1 MQGWYFVIRNIVNS
15 LYLKLKRNKW
25 SLIILLTIFVF
36 VLILNLKTLY
46 IADDYVYHFFYQTSS
61 PTEIAHQ
68 QKISTLLIPLSMWN
82 HYFLWNGRFVAHS
95 IVQYFMQFDT
105 KIPFDICNSLIFV
118 VLIMTMDKFASKLS
132 NKKAQAFVLP
142 LIFAFTW
149 FYLPFFGQSVL
160 WVSGAGNYLWMSVIY
175 LGFIMYNLKF
185 REASL
190 QTFVA
195 AGIIG
200 FLAGASNE
208 NSGPAVIL
216 IVLLFMI
223 KRFIETHKISLVS
236 SISVFFGAVGFLL
249 MLLSPGSQKRGM
261 MSRTWPVIHKNL
273 ENIYNLTFDNWKWL
287 YLLVIV
293 LTIAGVVLKK
303 LSIDSCWSIIFFMVG
318 HFAAVYAMALSPEE
332 PQRTF
337 FGGVI
342 FLGIALFIPVYA
354 LFSEVKLVLPV
365 LSILMI
371 ILFVRSYVP
380 AYQDINQSYQV
391 NKMQYEKILTA
402 KKEGKNSAHVPILP
416 VAKSTYNATYQ
427 TFTLDEPSDQLMNLW
442 VAKYFDIG
450 KVYGYHIK

>member
-1 MQGWYFVIRNIVNS
+1 MNS
-15 LYLKLKRNKW
+15 LYLKCRRNKW
-25 SLIILLTIFVF
+25 SLIILLTIFIF

-68 QKISTLLIPLSMWN
+68 SRISTLLIPASMWN
-82 HYFLWNGRFVAHS
+82 HYFLWNGRFVSHS
-95 IVQYFMQFDT
+95 IVQFFMQFDT

-118 VLIMTMDKFASKLS
+118 VLIMMMDRFASKLS

-190 QTFVA
+190 QTFVG

-208 NSGPAVIL
+208 NSGPAAIL
-216 IVLLFMI
+216 IVLLFILKNFI
-223 KRFIETHKISLVS
+223 KTHKISSVNLVS
-236 SISVFFGAVGFLL
+236 VLCGGIGFLL
-249 MLLSPGSQKRGM
+249 MLLSPGSQKRGTM
-261 MSRTWPVIHKNL
+261 NRTWSVIHKNF

-287 YLLVIV
+287 YLMVIV
-293 LTIAGVVLKK
+293 LTIAGIVLKK
-303 LSIDSCWSIIFFMVG
+303 LSIDSCWAIVFFMMG

-354 LFSEVKLVLPV
+354 LFSEVKLVLPI
-365 LSILMI
+365 LSILAVF
-371 ILFVRSYVP
+371 LFVRSYLP

-391 NKMQYEKILTA
+391 NKMQYQKILTA

-442 VAKYFDIG
+442 VAKYFDIE

>member
-1 MQGWYFVIRNIVNS
+1 MQGWYFVIRNLVNS
-15 LYLKLKRNKW
+15 LYLKCKRNKW
-25 SLIILLTIFVF
+25 SLIILLTIFIF

-68 QKISTLLIPLSMWN
+68 QKISTLLIPASMWN

-185 REASL
+185 REVNL
-190 QTFVA
+190 QSFII

-208 NSGPAVIL
+208 NSGPAAIL

-223 KRFIETHKISLVS
+223 KRFIETHKISLVN

-293 LTIAGVVLKK
+293 LTIAGIVLKK
-303 LSIDSCWSIIFFMVG
+303 LSIDSCWSVIFFMVG
-318 HFAAVYAMALSPEE
+318 HFAAVYAMTLSPEE

-354 LFSEVKLVLPV
+354 LFSGVKLVLPV
-365 LSILMI
+365 LSILMAF
-371 ILFVRSYVP
+371 LFIRSYVP

-402 KKEGKNSAHVPILP
+402 KKEGKSSARVPILP

>member
-1 MQGWYFVIRNIVNS
+1 MNS
-15 LYLKLKRNKW
+15 LYLKCRRNKW
-25 SLIILLTIFVF
+25 SLIILLTIFIF

-68 QKISTLLIPLSMWN
+68 QKISTLLIPASMWN

-118 VLIMTMDKFASKLS
+118 VLIMIIDRLASKLS

-142 LIFAFTW
+142 LIFVFTW

-208 NSGPAVIL
+208 NSGPAAIL

-236 SISVFFGAVGFLL
+236 SISVFFSAVGFLL

-293 LTIAGVVLKK
+293 LTIAGIVLKK

>member
-1 MQGWYFVIRNIVNS
+1 MNS
-15 LYLKLKRNKW
+15 LYLKLKSNKW
-25 SLIILLTIFVF
+25 SLIILLTIFIF

-68 QKISTLLIPLSMWN
+68 QKISTLLIPASMWN

-185 REASL
+185 REVNL
-190 QTFVA
+190 QSFII

-208 NSGPAVIL
+208 NSGPAAIL

-223 KRFIETHKISLVS
+223 KRFIETHKISLVN

-293 LTIAGVVLKK
+293 LTIAGIVLKK
-303 LSIDSCWSIIFFMVG
+303 LSIDSCWSVIFFMVG
-318 HFAAVYAMALSPEE
+318 HFAAVYAMTLSPEE

-354 LFSEVKLVLPV
+354 LFSGVKLVLPV
-365 LSILMI
+365 LSILMAF
-371 ILFVRSYVP
+371 LFIRSYVP

-402 KKEGKNSAHVPILP
+402 KKEGKSSARVPILP

>member
-1 MQGWYFVIRNIVNS
+1 MNS
-15 LYLKLKRNKW
+15 LYLKCKRNKW
-25 SLIILLTIFVF
+25 SLIILLTIFIF

-68 QKISTLLIPLSMWN
+68 QKISTLLIPASMWN

-118 VLIMTMDKFASKLS
+118 ILIMMMDRFASKLS

-142 LIFAFTW
+142 SIFAFTW

-208 NSGPAVIL
+208 NSGPAAIL
-216 IVLLFMI
+216 IVLLFMF

-249 MLLSPGSQKRGM
+249 MLISPGSQKRGM
-261 MSRTWPVIHKNL
+261 MSRTWPVVHKNL

-293 LTIAGVVLKK
+293 LMIAGVVLKK

-371 ILFVRSYVP
+371 ILFVRSYVL

>member
-1 MQGWYFVIRNIVNS
+1 MKCR
-15 LYLKLKRNKW
+15 RNKW
-25 SLIILLTIFVF
+25 SLIILLTIFIF

-68 QKISTLLIPLSMWN
+68 QKISTLLIPASMWN

-118 VLIMTMDKFASKLS
+118 ILIMMMDRFASKLS
-132 NKKAQAFVLP
+132 NKKTQAFVLP

-190 QTFVA
+190 RSYII

-208 NSGPAVIL
+208 NSGPAAIL
-216 IVLLFMI
+216 IVLLFMV

-293 LTIAGVVLKK
+293 LTIAGIVLKK
-303 LSIDSCWSIIFFMVG
+303 LSIDSCWSVIFFMVG

-354 LFSEVKLVLPV
+354 LFSEVRLVLPV
-365 LSILMI
+365 LSILMV
-371 ILFVRSYVP
+371 ILFIRSYMP